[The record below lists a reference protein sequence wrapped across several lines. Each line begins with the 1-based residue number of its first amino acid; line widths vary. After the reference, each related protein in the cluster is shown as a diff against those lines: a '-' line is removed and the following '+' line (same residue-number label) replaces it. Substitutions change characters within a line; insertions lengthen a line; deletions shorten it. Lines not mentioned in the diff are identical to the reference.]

1 MNEMQA
7 RMRTATACVT
17 SAPYVFGLDGME
29 VKSRGKCRSI
39 SIYTI
44 GYLKQILPLTIPI
57 WLFEVG
63 SFLFLKKEK
72 NFNLFRG
79 GGGI

>member
-1 MNEMQA
+1 MNEMQP

-39 SIYTI
+39 SICTI

-63 SFLFLKKEK
+63 SFFVVFVNVFQHDINAL
-72 NFNLFRG
+72 
-79 GGGI
+79 